1 MVGGGS
7 RKDDGSLKIS
17 NTNVFAALET
27 LKKKKKSDKNS
38 KSKGASKS
46 QAKKPEP
53 QVFWSPTPLTSK
65 SWADVDDDDDYFA
78 TTAPPLPVWGS
89 SQQHDKEAEP
99 AFEEVRLTISWVV
112 LGGEGLH
119 YSLTANESESEDD
132 DVDHG
137 DEDDDEEHEHEPE
150 VTVEHAP
157 IIEKPTVPVPAPG
170 QLSKR
175 ELKKK
180 EMAEL
185 DALLHELGIS
195 GKETNGAQDE
205 TDGSKQLQ
213 QNDDDGEKKDHTVA
227 SSESKN
233 PKKKKHKKEKSS
245 KEAKEQEEQQLPGLD
260 TSNKCPEEVVAADPG
275 GDTSGVDV
283 ERIKKMASVRKK
295 KTGKEM
301 DTAAKVAAV
310 EAAARSARLA
320 AVKKKEKSHYNQQP
334 AR

>member
-38 KSKGASKS
+38 KSKGSSKS

-89 SQQHDKEAEP
+89 SQQHHKEAEP
-99 AFEEVRLTISWVV
+99 AFEE
-112 LGGEGLH
+112 
-119 YSLTANESESEDD
+119 ESESEDD

-205 TDGSKQLQ
+205 TEGSKQLQ
-213 QNDDDGEKKDHTVA
+213 QNDDDGEKKEHTVA

-260 TSNKCPEEVVAADPG
+260 TSNKGPEEVVAADPG

-301 DTAAKVAAV
+301 DTSAKVAAV